1 MNWPVIRKA
10 CDAVMKYGPYIVLCL
25 VGIVLVHQTPAM
37 AFGAVGSAVVL
48 LLAVVVD
55 MAADNHIGVSLK
67 GSP

>member
-1 MNWPVIRKA
+1 MSWIAIRRI

-37 AFGAVGSAVVL
+37 AFGAVGGAIVL

-55 MAADNHIGVSLK
+55 MAADSRLGVSLK
-67 GSP
+67 GKP